1 MILRTYGLPTVPT
14 NAAARV
20 RTDPISVWNDISV
33 GLRTYAR
40 MNQKQIDTL

>member
-1 MILRTYGLPTVPT
+1 MILNIFTTVPT

-20 RTDPISVWNDISV
+20 RTDPISVWNEISV

-40 MNQKQIDTL
+40 MNQNTFEIK